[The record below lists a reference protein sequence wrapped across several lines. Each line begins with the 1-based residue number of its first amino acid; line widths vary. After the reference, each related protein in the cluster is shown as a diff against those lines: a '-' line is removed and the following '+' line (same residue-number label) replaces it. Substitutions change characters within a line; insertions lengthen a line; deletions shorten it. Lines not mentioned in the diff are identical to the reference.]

1 MEFFSEY
8 GDIEHLLKASKQQW
22 ILIDNLHSEPGF
34 IQSYANSL
42 NVLKTRYAFKMPGNI
57 ILYLTDKKALL
68 TKEEKAIFGEELTS
82 KLKINGIYTKIFLE
96 NNFEPRHKIKS
107 LLEDISIGNLLAE
120 HIDINK
126 HLYLKGYFTF
136 QDGSV
141 DKNKL
146 NIAAYDPIISK
157 KINKICDAENENDFS
172 HMWNSIFIDD
182 DTTRI
187 KQQAIEVKNI
197 LGFLSLQP
205 EKNKLL
211 K

>member
-1 MEFFSEY
+1 M
-8 GDIEHLLKASKQQW
+8 
-22 ILIDNLHSEPGF
+22 
-34 IQSYANSL
+34 
-42 NVLKTRYAFKMPGNI
+42 
-57 ILYLTDKKALL
+57 

-205 EKNKLL
+205 EKINYLSKQSINRLSELFPSGQGFNHAEVLKLVQDPIKL
-211 K
+211 REYNQNIENFLMVY